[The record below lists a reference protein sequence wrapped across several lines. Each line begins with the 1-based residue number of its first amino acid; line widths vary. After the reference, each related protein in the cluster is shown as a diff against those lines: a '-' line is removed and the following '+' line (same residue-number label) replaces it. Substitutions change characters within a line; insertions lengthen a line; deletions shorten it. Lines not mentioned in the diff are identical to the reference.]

1 MWGKVCKLVER
12 KYQSGQKGL
21 TSRVSLCSEKG
32 SGKMGRNLRFWAKLA
47 LFTCFCTHCP
57 RQIRTP
63 DVKWSP
69 GAFFVAK
76 KSVRMQS
83 QWTELRLWGH
93 ESVNKGWPVWK
104 ILAFFT
110 KMGKKY
116 QEPQTH
122 IYSQLLWNW
131 VNVFPMNHWYRSLL
145 QGWKW

>member
-76 KSVRMQS
+76 KSVRAQS
-83 QWTELRLWGH
+83 QWTELRSWGH

-104 ILAFFT
+104 ILTFFT
-110 KMGKKY
+110 GMEKSIKNHKHLS
-116 QEPQTH
+116 T
-122 IYSQLLWNW
+122 QLLSTL
-131 VNVFPMNHWYRSLL
+131 VNVFPMNNYQRSLL